1 MLHLVW
7 SEMPRR
13 SYRGHTYN
21 TGAPQSRGVYTCSFG
36 WLWGPGTHRR
46 ILHTPGAKT
55 EGRVLTLASSSPVN
69 QKIRR
74 IIVADVMVQGASC
87 GWLRLKREFRCVPLD
102 HVTRRR
108 GDVALPSFWV
118 AELKICT
125 ITHYQGAYL
134 PSERLLGRPQLITSR

>member
-55 EGRVLTLASSSPVN
+55 EGRVLALASSSPVN

-74 IIVADVMVQGASC
+74 IIVANVMVQGVSC
-87 GWLRLKREFRCVPLD
+87 GWLRLEREIRCV
-102 HVTRRR
+102 V
-108 GDVALPSFWV
+108 
-118 AELKICT
+118 
-125 ITHYQGAYL
+125 YL
-134 PSERLLGRPQLITSR
+134 